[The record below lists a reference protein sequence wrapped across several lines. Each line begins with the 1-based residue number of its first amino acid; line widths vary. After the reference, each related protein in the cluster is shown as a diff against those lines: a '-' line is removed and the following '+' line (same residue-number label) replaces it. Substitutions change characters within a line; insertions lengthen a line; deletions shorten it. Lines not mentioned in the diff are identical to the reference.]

1 MRYVGYTEG
10 FHDASVSIVETDGRV
25 SFASASERYT
35 RQKHDSIIS
44 QKLWD
49 MVREDD
55 RLIFYEDRSYRE
67 EAGLGGRAGRNTAK
81 KLNIDFPSLNLFSE
95 NKANEYYRHH
105 LCHAASAFYT
115 RPWDSVED
123 TVMVTVDG
131 SGETDSINI
140 LDHNFEPIH
149 TIYFPRS
156 LGGLYCVVTN
166 DIGLRNFEEY
176 ITMGLASYGEPEPKL
191 YKLLQ
196 MAYDPKFAY
205 SFDEEKNVG
214 MYTIMLDRIGRRV
227 RQISKQDAAA
237 TIQKFFED
245 EVLKIMKSAR
255 RFGSKLVYAGGCAQ
269 NVVANSKI
277 REMFDDVHIVIAP
290 GDDGTSMGAAALSW
304 SKETGG
310 THLKWSPY
318 LGYNIDKKINPKEVA
333 LYLVEN
339 QVCGVANGRAEFGP
353 RALGNRSLIAD
364 VRSDVQDTVNNIKK
378 RQKFRPFG
386 PAILSEFADEYFEGP
401 MNEYMQYACKAK
413 HDYESVTHV
422 DGTARVQL
430 VKPDCESVFRQI
442 LEEYY
447 ELTGVPMLLNTS
459 LNIRGEPMVNDEQDA
474 RKWQDKY
481 KVRVF

>member
-10 FHDASVSIVETDGRV
+10 FHDAAISIVETDGCV
-25 SFASASERYT
+25 SFASSSERYSKL
-35 RQKHDSIIS
+35 KHDGYIHD
-44 QKLWD
+44 KLWD
-49 MVREDD
+49 MVNKDD
-55 RLIFYEDRSYRE
+55 RLIFYEDRNYTKIKTKNNR
-67 EAGLGGRAGRNTAK
+67 RAKFLYSAT
-81 KLNIDFPSLNLFSE
+81 ISD
-95 NKANEYYRHH
+95 EYHRHH
-105 LCHAASAFYT
+105 LSHAASAFYT

-140 LDHNFEPIH
+140 IDHNFEPIH

-156 LGGLYCVVTN
+156 LGAVYLVVTN
-166 DIGLRNFEEY
+166 AIGFKSHEEY
-176 ITMGLASYGEPEPKL
+176 ITMGLASYGKPEQKL
-191 YKLLQ
+191 YQLLER
-196 MAYDPKFAY
+196 AYDPEFAY
-205 SFDEEKNVG
+205 HFDEK
-214 MYTIMLDRIGRRV
+214 RRLPDV
-227 RQISKQDAAA
+227 QLSLYKIRQRVNQITNADAAA
-237 TIQKFFED
+237 TVQKFFED
-245 EVLKIMKSAR
+245 KVLDIMKSAR

-277 REMFDDVHIVIAP
+277 RELFDDMHICIAP
-290 GDDGTSMGAAALSW
+290 GDEGTSLGTAALSW
-304 SKETGG
+304 ARDTGG

-318 LGYNIDKKINPKEVA
+318 LGYNIDRKINPKEVA
-333 LYLVEN
+333 KYLVEN

-364 VRSDVQDTVNNIKK
+364 VRNDVQDTVNGIKR

-413 HDYESVTHV
+413 HDYKAVTHV
-422 DGTARVQL
+422 DGTARVQV

-459 LNIRGEPMVNDEQDA
+459 LNIRGVPMVNDEQDA
-474 RKWQDKY
+474 REWEDKY
-481 KVRVF
+481 KVKVF